1 MIALRPK
8 SIVVF
13 APSYAIACD
22 CLRVDHGIDPRH
34 PALVFIDRADKL
46 RGRPSPIPLI
56 VADPCAK
63 RSLDDD
69 REIYRLRE
77 RGIIRDWTKAE
88 RTAVA
93 IRKGVR

>member
-1 MIALRPK
+1 MSGSWLK
-8 SIVVF
+8 SLVVF

-46 RGRPSPIPLI
+46 LGRPRPIPMI

-69 REIYRLRE
+69 SKICRLRE
-77 RGIIRDWTKAE
+77 HGIIRDWTEAE
-88 RTAVA
+88 RAAVSL
-93 IRKGVR
+93 RKGEL